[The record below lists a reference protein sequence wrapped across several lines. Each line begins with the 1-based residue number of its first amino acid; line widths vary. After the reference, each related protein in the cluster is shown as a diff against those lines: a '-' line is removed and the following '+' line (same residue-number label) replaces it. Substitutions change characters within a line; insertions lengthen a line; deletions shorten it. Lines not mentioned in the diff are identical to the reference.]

1 MGTGTRDRIVAAGR
15 ELFARHGFG
24 QVGLDQIVQQA
35 RLTKTT
41 FYNHFESKEQLIREV
56 LDLQEQQMR
65 DAVADAVQQHADG
78 EPRRKLVHMFESLPG
93 ILAEG
98 GFGSNLL
105 ISAAADY
112 PNELDPIRQAV
123 ARNKQ
128 AMGSL
133 VEGWAKEAGAA
144 DPAGLANTLV
154 QIYYGAVLARM
165 LTDDPEQSFAIARHA
180 AKLCVQSA
188 FA

>member
-65 DAVADAVQQHADG
+65 DAVADAVEQHAAG
-78 EPRRKLVHMFESLPG
+78 EPRRKLVQMFEALPD
-93 ILAEG
+93 ILAEDC
-98 GFGSNLL
+98 FGSNLL

-128 AMGSL
+128 ALGAL
-133 VEGWAKEAGAA
+133 VRGWAEEAGADRPA
-144 DPAGLANTLV
+144 DLADTLV
-154 QIYYGAVLARM
+154 QIYYGAVLAQM
-165 LTDDPEQSFAIARHA
+165 LTDDPQRSFANACHA
-180 AKLCVQSA
+180 AELCVQAA